1 VSPLENLLKDD
12 VRLPSPPLIAVRILD
27 LVKRDNFSF
36 HRLGEI
42 IQADPALTGRILRLA
57 NSSCYAMPKKVSNFD
72 TAIAMLGGNAVMN
85 IALSF
90 IISQCFQGKRGDRF
104 DFGLLWRRS
113 VTSAVAGQLIAS
125 EIGMKS
131 DDVFI
136 TSLLQD
142 IGIGAMFLSRREDYL
157 AVLDE
162 KTVSGCMLSSVE
174 RKIFEFDHQEAG
186 SSLLK
191 MWGLPESVYLPILYH
206 HEPENAPLAIQHL
219 CQIIQAS
226 DQLSAVYYGSGSVK
240 NAHRVKNLLWNSF
253 QIDEGRAMQLIDA
266 VAQKSDEVL
275 SQFNIQSENTPSFS
289 EILQNAN
296 EELSRLNISSQ
307 TLIIEYR
314 EAKQKADKLAA
325 ELKVANDKLRSVVC
339 RDGLTGLYN
348 HRFFQESLGSELEFA
363 ERNRLSVS
371 VIMFD
376 IDNFKGIN
384 DSYGHHCG
392 DLALQA
398 VGNYLLRTSRASDIA
413 ARYGGDEFIILLRDT
428 PLEGA
433 RIRAE
438 TICDEL
444 ASVSIDYN
452 GVQFGIT
459 GSFGVAAYDPRVP
472 MTRTELANL
481 VDKAMYE
488 SKSKGRN
495 RVSVQREIA

>member
-1 VSPLENLLKDD
+1 MYL
-12 VRLPSPPLIAVRILD
+12 
-27 LVKRDNFSF
+27 
-36 HRLGEI
+36 
-42 IQADPALTGRILRLA
+42 
-57 NSSCYAMPKKVSNFD
+57 C
-72 TAIAMLGGNAVMN
+72 
-85 IALSF
+85 
-90 IISQCFQGKRGDRF
+90 
-104 DFGLLWRRS
+104 
-113 VTSAVAGQLIAS
+113 
-125 EIGMKS
+125 
-131 DDVFI
+131 
-136 TSLLQD
+136 
-142 IGIGAMFLSRREDYL
+142 RREDYL

-162 KTVSGCMLSSVE
+162 KAVSGRILSSVE
-174 RKIFEFDHQEAG
+174 SEIFEFDHPEVG

-191 MWGLPESVYLPILYH
+191 TWGLPESVYLPIRYH
-206 HEPENAPLAIQHL
+206 HEPENAPLEIRPL
-219 CQIIQAS
+219 CQVIQAS

-240 NAHRVKNLLWNSF
+240 NACRVKDLLWNTF
-253 QIDEGRAMQLIDA
+253 QIDERRAMQLIDA

-275 SQFNIQSENTPSFS
+275 SQFNIQSENTLSYS

-314 EAKQKADKLAA
+314 EAKQRADRLAA
-325 ELKVANDKLRSVVC
+325 ELKVANDKLRSVAC
-339 RDGLTGLYN
+339 RDDLTGLYN
-348 HRFFQESLGSELEFA
+348 YRFFRESLGSELEFA
-363 ERNRLSVS
+363 ERNRLWVS

-384 DSYGHHCG
+384 DSFGHHCG

-398 VGNYLLRTSRASDIA
+398 VGGYLLQTSRASDIA

-444 ASVSIDYN
+444 ASIPVDCN
-452 GVQFGIT
+452 GVQLGIT
-459 GSFGVAAYDPRVP
+459 ASFGVAAYDPQVP

-495 RVSVQREIA
+495 RVSIQRGIA

>member
-1 VSPLENLLKDD
+1 VSSLEDLLKDD
-12 VRLPSPPLIAVRILD
+12 VRLPSPPAIAVRILD

-36 HRLGEI
+36 RQLGEI
-42 IQADPALTGRILRLA
+42 IQADPALTSRILRLA
-57 NSSCYAMPKKVSNFD
+57 NSSCYAMPKQISNFE
-72 TAIAMLGGNAVMN
+72 TAVAMLGGHALKN

-90 IISQCFQGKRGDRF
+90 IISQRFQGKRGDKF

-113 VTSAVAGQLIAS
+113 VTSAVAGQLLAAD
-125 EIGMKS
+125 IGMKS

-136 TSLLQD
+136 TTLLQD
-142 IGIGAMFLSRREDYL
+142 IGIGAMVLCRRDDYL

-162 KTVSGCMLSSVE
+162 KTVSGRNLTSVE
-174 RKIFEFDHQEAG
+174 REIFGFDHQEVGA
-186 SSLLK
+186 SLLK
-191 MWGLPESVYLPILYH
+191 MWGLPESVYLPIQYH
-206 HEPENAPLAIQHL
+206 HEPENAPLAVRPL
-219 CQIIQAS
+219 CRIIQAS

-240 NAHRVKNLLWNSF
+240 NARRVKELLRNTF
-253 QIDEGRAMQLIDA
+253 QIEEGRALQLIDA

-275 SQFNIQSENTPSFS
+275 SQFNIQSENTLSYS
-289 EILQNAN
+289 EILQKAN

-314 EAKQKADKLAA
+314 EAKQRADKLAA
-325 ELKVANDKLRSVVC
+325 ELKVANDKLRSVAC
-339 RDGLTGLYN
+339 RDDLTGLYN
-348 HRFFQESLGSELEFA
+348 HRFFRESLGSELEFA

-398 VGNYLLRTSRASDIA
+398 VGEYLLQSSRASDIA

-428 PLEGA
+428 SLEGA
-433 RIRAE
+433 RVRAE

-444 ASVSIDYN
+444 ASVPVDCN
-452 GVQFGIT
+452 GVQLGIT
-459 GSFGVAAYDPRVP
+459 ASFGVAAYDPRVP
-472 MTRTELANL
+472 MTRAELANL

-495 RVSVQREIA
+495 RVSVQRGIA